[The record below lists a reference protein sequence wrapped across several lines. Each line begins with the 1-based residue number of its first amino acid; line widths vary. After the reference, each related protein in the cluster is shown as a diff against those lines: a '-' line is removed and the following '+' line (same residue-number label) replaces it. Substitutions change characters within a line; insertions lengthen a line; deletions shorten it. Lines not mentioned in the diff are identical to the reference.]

1 MANLAYMITKQLRKS
16 NLDAE
21 LLMEKNPVSLA
32 DPLVFDPELNGRY
45 PEWILFF
52 DKTKSSWKFNIIKKM
67 REKKYDL
74 LHAYVEFP
82 IFANFSG
89 KPFIAQT
96 QGSDLRELAQ
106 SNSLKGFLLRKAYK
120 KAKTILYFQPDY
132 YPILEKMNLKKEI
145 FLPPFWDTSFFI
157 KKNSSIPPKDQFV
170 IFHPSNLDWRLKGN
184 DKLILGFQKFIEK
197 YPKSLLII
205 VERGPDSQRTR
216 SLIKKCGLIDK
227 VEFIDGPLKTLD
239 LLEYYNHADVIA
251 DQFVVGSLGSIGWE
265 VFSCGKPLLGFIHSD
280 YFEKLYGESPPMC
293 IANTTNGIS
302 KQLELLHDK
311 KFRNDV
317 GTKAREWIIKYHS
330 PSIFTKKLTYIY
342 NSILEERAISEIQAK
357 ISKFS

>member
-1 MANLAYMITKQLRKS
+1 MANLAYMTTKQLRKS
-16 NLDAE
+16 NIDAE
-21 LLMEKNPVSLA
+21 LFMEKNPITLA
-32 DPLVFDPELNGRY
+32 DPLVFDPTLNGRY
-45 PEWILFF
+45 PEWISFF

-67 REKKYDL
+67 RQKKYDL

-106 SNSLKGFLLRKAYK
+106 SNSMKGFLLRKAYK
-120 KAKTILYFQPDY
+120 KAKTILYYQPDY

-157 KKNSSIPPKDQFV
+157 EKTSSIQPRDQFV

-184 DKLILGFQKFIEK
+184 DKLILGYQKFVEK
-197 YPKSLLII
+197 YPRSLLII
-205 VERGPDSQRTR
+205 VERGPDSQRTH
-216 SLIKKCGLIDK
+216 SLIKECGLIDK
-227 VEFIDGPLKTLD
+227 VEFITGPLKTLD

-251 DQFVVGSLGSIGWE
+251 DQFILGSLGSIAWE
-265 VFSCGKPLLGFIHSD
+265 VFSCGKPLLGFIHNN
-280 YFEKLYGESPPMC
+280 YFEKLYSESPSMC
-293 IANTTNGIS
+293 VAQSPDEIS
-302 KQLELLHDK
+302 KQLELLYDK
-311 KFRNDV
+311 KFRSDI

-330 PSIFTKKLTYIY
+330 QDLFTKKLTYIY
-342 NSILEERAISEIQAK
+342 NSILEGLSISEIQAK